1 LENFFWERNMKAE
14 NRLTEAAM
22 VLKMRQKPE
31 HVVIGKTLPHASAME
46 STAYRYEHTKQKSG
60 QGGEQTDPPSWLSH
74 LRAFLH

>member
-1 LENFFWERNMKAE
+1 MKAE